1 MEALPFIVTG
11 ALGLPKAYEERE
23 ARKAQE
29 AALELKR
36 KQQEAIASQEQIQ
49 RDDAIMRVQG
59 EQMAQAAAQ
68 GMDLSS
74 GTLGS
79 LQLGSYNKFAASAAA
94 GKFNLEMQELAI
106 DQQRSSL
113 ESQYWANVF
122 GNVEKNA
129 MKAYG
134 MTGGGGGSTGLQ
146 AGPNFGLDA
155 KDGADF
161 WGNQQT
167 MLGEEARPNLVERY
181 ENRGR
186 YAQWLYENGE

>member
-1 MEALPFIVTG
+1 MDALPFIVTG
-11 ALGLPKAYEERE
+11 ALGLPRAYEERE

-29 AALELKR
+29 QALELKR
-36 KQQEAIASQEQIQ
+36 KQQEAIASQQQIQ
-49 RDDAIMRVQG
+49 RDDALMKVQG
-59 EQMAQAAAQ
+59 EQLAQATAQ
-68 GMDLSS
+68 GMALSS

-79 LQLGSYNKFAASAAA
+79 LQLGSYNKFAKSSEIGA
-94 GKFNLEMQELAI
+94 FNLEMSELSL

-122 GNVEKNA
+122 GTVEKNA

-134 MTGGGGGSTGLQ
+134 MSGGGGDAAGLQ
-146 AGPNFGLDA
+146 GGPNFGLDA

-167 MLGEEARPNLVERY
+167 MLGEESRPNLVERY

>member
-1 MEALPFIVTG
+1 MQALPFIVAG
-11 ALGLPKAYEERE
+11 AFAGKAYEEHE
-23 ARKAQE
+23 AMKAQQG
-29 AALELKR
+29 ALELKR

-49 RDDAIMRVQG
+49 RDDALMRVQG
-59 EQMAQAAAQ
+59 EQLAQATAQ
-68 GMDLSS
+68 GMALSS

-79 LQLGSYNKFAASAAA
+79 LQLGSYNKFAKSSQV
-94 GKFNLEMQELAI
+94 GKFNLEMTELSL
-106 DQQRSSL
+106 DQQRSAL

-122 GNVEKNA
+122 GSVEKLA
-129 MKAYG
+129 MQGYS
-134 MTGGGGGSTGLQ
+134 MSGGGGSTGLQ
-146 AGPNFGLDA
+146 AGPNFGLDT

-167 MLGEEARPNLVERY
+167 MLGEESRPNLVERY